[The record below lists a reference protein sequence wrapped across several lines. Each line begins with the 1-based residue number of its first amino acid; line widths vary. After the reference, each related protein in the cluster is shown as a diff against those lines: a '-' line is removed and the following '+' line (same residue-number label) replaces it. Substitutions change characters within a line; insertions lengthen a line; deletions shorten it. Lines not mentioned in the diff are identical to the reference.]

1 MDDNEVIFVTRG
13 PKCFMYNGAGHNL
26 KQYKSEEIRPR
37 TLARVGGDM
46 MVGVCKKKPSLKS
59 WILGESKHKVQEDF
73 TIPGHATALAVSSCG
88 QYCFVGIGKDLYV
101 WKLTSG
107 CLLSVIQQHYQDLSC
122 IRVSADDDM
131 VITGG
136 KDGHVNVWLLVDLV
150 QASDTSERRKTQFS
164 WTNHSNEV
172 TDIYNTPQG
181 SCGRLATVSLD
192 TTCRLYELNTGSLLT
207 TVCLD
212 VALSAVTMDTLE
224 CFIFCGDI
232 FGELHCINIY
242 EGLQREI
249 HANEPVNKK
258 IKIHEQ
264 KIVNLEVNFDG
275 SLLLTASED
284 CIKVFMLDSFSL
296 MTRIDEENCCGG
308 ITNAMFVSIPLRL

>member
-1 MDDNEVIFVTRG
+1 MT
-13 PKCFMYNGAGHNL
+13 
-26 KQYKSEEIRPR
+26 
-37 TLARVGGDM
+37 TL
-46 MVGVCKKKPSLKS
+46 
-59 WILGESKHKVQEDF
+59 
-73 TIPGHATALAVSSCG
+73 
-88 QYCFVGIGKDLYV
+88 
-101 WKLTSG
+101 
-107 CLLSVIQQHYQDLSC
+107 
-122 IRVSADDDM
+122 
-131 VITGG
+131 
-136 KDGHVNVWLLVDLV
+136 LV

-308 ITNAMFVSIPLRL
+308 ITNAMFVSIPLEALMDEKYIPISKIGRLRRNLEESREDKPLTCTRVSARPPKVKAHYMEDTSILSHYIPCKYVIMEKLAEQNERSFQKQPTVFLNKKPGLGKQKLKKGRYTKNVGLGFKTPREATEEMG